1 MRRRLIAALSAA
13 AAAAAAAAALAL
25 PATAQASISTPA
37 KTCAA
42 NAITLPGGLCGVRVA
57 GARSAA
63 EPNLPGFVNVGTVQI
78 VNSSHLGYGITDQP
92 TTSDGRQANHL
103 YMWTI
108 SAANWSTQRWTVWE
122 DTSAGTYTFQS
133 AYGGASG
140 GVAYGCIN
148 VPRFTKS
155 SGVQLIVYSCSGVP
169 NNERFFSSG
178 GTASSLQANYSPYPL
193 IGIGSNFPGNGAWVI
208 TWTNAKNSN
217 TLWSLYT

>member
-13 AAAAAAAAALAL
+13 VAAAALAL

-37 KTCAA
+37 KVCAA

-63 EPNLPGFVNVGTVQI
+63 EPDLSGLEDIGTANI
-78 VNSSHLGYGITDQP
+78 INSSHLGYGITDQP

-108 SAANWSTQRWTVWE
+108 SAANWSTQRWTIWL
-122 DTSAGTYTFQS
+122 DKSAGTYTFQS

-140 GVAYGCIN
+140 GLAYGCIN
-148 VPRFTKS
+148 VPEFTKK

-169 NNERFFSSG
+169 DNERFFASSG
-178 GTASSLQANYSPYPL
+178 TSSSLQANYSPYPL

-208 TWTNAKNSN
+208 SWTGAKNSN
-217 TLWSLYT
+217 TLWSLYSA